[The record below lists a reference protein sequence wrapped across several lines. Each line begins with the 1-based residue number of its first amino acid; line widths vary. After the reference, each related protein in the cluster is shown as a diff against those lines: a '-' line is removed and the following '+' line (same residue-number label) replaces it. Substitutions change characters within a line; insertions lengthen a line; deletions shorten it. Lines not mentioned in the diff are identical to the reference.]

1 MKLDIH
7 NPESVAFMFKSKSKT
22 LNRQQNGNMS
32 KWLFPLLPTTTTHT
46 PYWQPGFKAR
56 RIQKLFILDPCL
68 SNAGCYGFLCT
79 SLSLFVARSA
89 CAGAYFSQ
97 GIWWCY
103 FSQLFQFRN
112 HHLPKS
118 SALGLFP
125 MVWCEDPRWFQPSSS
140 PAVTHNI
147 YSYFVLRQANN
158 LGGRTTE
165 LIITQGLIGMRC
177 IAYIEINHVVIFF
190 FVV

>member
-1 MKLDIH
+1 METCQSDYSLSFPPPPHTHPIDSQVLR
-7 NPESVAFMFKSKSKT
+7 PDGSKSC
-22 LNRQQNGNMS
+22 
-32 KWLFPLLPTTTTHT
+32 LFWTHVCPMQDVMAFFAHHCPSLLQDLH
-46 PYWQPGFKAR
+46 
-56 RIQKLFILDPCL
+56 
-68 SNAGCYGFLCT
+68 
-79 SLSLFVARSA
+79 V
-89 CAGAYFSQ
+89 AGAYFSQ

-190 FVV
+190 FFVV